1 VLPQPSDPRQTLAP
15 GTPVE
20 VWENPDHPFTGTTAD
35 LHRYAAS
42 GDWVMLFNAMILT
55 YAVLRAERAE
65 AGELPQVERESLF
78 LS

>member
-1 VLPQPSDPRQTLAP
+1 MLPQSSDPRQNLAT
-15 GTPVE
+15 GSPVE

-55 YAVLRAERAE
+55 YAVLRAERAD
-65 AGELPQVERESLF
+65 AGEPANLDRESLF